1 MHLEVPP
8 VSLGD
13 LARAV
18 PGEPSAVVAARV
30 AAARR
35 RREQGIEPAPLAAV
49 QQMLRQAIR
58 RLGLSA
64 RAHDAIVRVARTVAH
79 LDGATSVEPQHV
91 AEAVQYRCL
100 DRPVFVPHEA
110 GSE

>member
-1 MHLEVPP
+1 
-8 VSLGD
+8 
-13 LARAV
+13 
-18 PGEPSAVVAARV
+18 VAARV

-35 RREQGIEPAPLAAV
+35 RREQGIETALPASA

-79 LDGATSVEPQHV
+79 LDGATSVEPRHV

-100 DRPVFVPHEA
+100 DRQAA
-110 GSE
+110 GPQGTD